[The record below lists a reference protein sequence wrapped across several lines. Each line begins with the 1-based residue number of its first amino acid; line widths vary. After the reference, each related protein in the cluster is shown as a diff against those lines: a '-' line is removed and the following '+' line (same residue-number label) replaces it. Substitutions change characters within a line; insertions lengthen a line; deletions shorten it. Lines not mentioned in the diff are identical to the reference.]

1 MVDEENTIKVKLFFY
16 CDDKKLRAKLF
27 PDEWYTIVAD
37 EYGEDQVS
45 QDFQPWLEFFVHDF
59 ATFGEMLLT
68 GLSEV
73 NNRFEEM
80 QSEMRF
86 V

>member
-45 QDFQPWLEFFVHDF
+45 QDFQPWLEVSLSTNYVLTFSKSSHKPKQWVFLLVGDF
-59 ATFGEMLLT
+59 
-68 GLSEV
+68 
-73 NNRFEEM
+73 
-80 QSEMRF
+80 
-86 V
+86 

>member
-45 QDFQPWLEFFVHDF
+45 QDFQPWLEVS
-59 ATFGEMLLT
+59 LLT
-68 GLSEV
+68 YYARNFQKALLQLK
-73 NNRFEEM
+73 M
-80 QSEMRF
+80 
-86 V
+86 